1 MMRDEELQSRIESWI
16 DGHKEQMIQDA
27 IELVKIKSV
36 SQKNEGGFPYGS
48 GCAKVLDA
56 ALKMAKR
63 MGFETENQDY
73 YSGTAYLRGKTEKQ
87 LGVFGHLDI
96 VPEGDLANWEFDPYD
111 AVFKDGYILGRGSS
125 DNKCPAVA
133 SLYALQ
139 CIKDLE
145 IPMNHTVMMYFGCDE
160 EAGMTDIVHF
170 WTNHEAPEFSFTS
183 DGRYSLC
190 HGEKGILTAALTTDL
205 SGSNLIGIWGGQAS
219 NMVPDYAKAILK
231 GVDAEKLSEKFPELK
246 VTEKEDGT
254 VVAEAAGIAAH
265 AAFPEGSES
274 ALRKL
279 ASILAAANILD
290 EKGQRAAAFMSEG
303 FQDYYGTGLHIDF
316 EDEIVGKTTAVGG
329 MAFVENGKLTQLLN
343 VRYALKADQEEM
355 IENLKRT
362 CGEYGFEVENLKN
375 DPPMYMDLENPCVKI
390 LHETANEF
398 LDGTYTP
405 YVMGG
410 GTYAR
415 KIPNAVAY
423 GPTTRK
429 IDATDP
435 LVYGEG
441 HQPNEGMKL
450 TDMTVGIRI
459 YVNALLRLDELLK
472 SNIPQQTD
480 GGRNVNDEQ
489 L

>member
-1 MMRDEELQSRIESWI
+1 MKRDEKLQQRINQWI
-16 DGHKEQMIQDA
+16 RDHEEDMIQDA
-27 IELVKIKSV
+27 IRLVKIKSV
-36 SQKNEGGFPYGS
+36 SQEGEGGYPYGT
-48 GCAKVLDA
+48 GCARVLDT
-56 ALKMAKR
+56 ALEIAEK
-63 MGFETENQDY
+63 MGFQVENDDY
-73 YSGTAYLRGKTEKQ
+73 YCGAAYLRGKTDRQ
-87 LGVFGHLDI
+87 LGIFGHLDI
-96 VPEGDLANWEFDPYD
+96 VPEGDLANWDFDPYD

-133 SLYALQ
+133 SLYAMK
-139 CIKDLE
+139 CIKDLG
-145 IPMNHTVMMYFGCDE
+145 IPMNHTVLMYFGCEE
-160 EAGMTDIVHF
+160 EAGMSDIVHF
-170 WTNHEAPEFSFTS
+170 LGHHEAPEFSFTS

-190 HGEKGILTAALTTDL
+190 YGEKGILTAALTTDI
-205 SGSNLIGIWGGQAS
+205 SGSNLLDLNGGQAS
-219 NMVPDYAKAILK
+219 NMVPDYAKAVLR
-231 GVDAEKLSEKFPELK
+231 GVSAQELEVKAPTLK
-246 VTEKEDGT
+246 VTAREDGT
-254 VVAEAAGIAAH
+254 VMVEAVGIAAH

-274 ALRKL
+274 ALQK
-279 ASILAAANILD
+279 LAAALLAADVLD
-290 EKGQRAAAFMSEG
+290 EKGRKAAILMAEG

-329 MAFVENGKLTQLLN
+329 VAFVKNGELTQLLN
-343 VRYALKADQEEM
+343 VRYALKVDQEEM
-355 IENLKRT
+355 IANLKKT
-362 CGEYGFEVENLKN
+362 CQEYGFEVAELKN
-375 DPPMYMDLENPCVKI
+375 DPPMYVSLDNPCVKI

-450 TDMTVGIRI
+450 TDMTLGIRI
-459 YVNALLRLDELLK
+459 YVNALVRLDALL
-472 SNIPQQTD
+472 Q
-480 GGRNVNDEQ
+480 
-489 L
+489 

>member
-1 MMRDEELQSRIESWI
+1 MKRDEKLQQRINQWI
-16 DGHKEQMIQDA
+16 RDHEEDMIQDA
-27 IELVKIKSV
+27 IRLVKIKSV
-36 SQKNEGGFPYGS
+36 SQKGEGGYPYGT
-48 GCAKVLDA
+48 GCARVLDT
-56 ALKMAKR
+56 ALEIAEK
-63 MGFETENQDY
+63 MGFQVENDDY
-73 YSGTAYLRGKTEKQ
+73 YCGAAYLRGKTDRQ
-87 LGVFGHLDI
+87 LGIFGHLDI
-96 VPEGDLANWEFDPYD
+96 VPEGDLANWDFDPYD

-133 SLYALQ
+133 SLYAMK
-139 CIKDLE
+139 CIKDLG
-145 IPMNHTVMMYFGCDE
+145 IPMNHTVLMYFGCEE
-160 EAGMTDIVHF
+160 EAGMSDIVHF
-170 WTNHEAPEFSFTS
+170 LGHHKAPEFSFTS

-190 HGEKGILTAALTTDL
+190 YGEKGILTAALTTDI
-205 SGSNLIGIWGGQAS
+205 SGSNLLDLNGGQAS
-219 NMVPDYAKAILK
+219 NMVPDYAKAVLR
-231 GVDAEKLSEKFPELK
+231 GVSAQELEVKAPTLK
-246 VTEKEDGT
+246 VTAREDGT
-254 VVAEAAGIAAH
+254 VMVEAVGIAAH

-274 ALRKL
+274 ALQK
-279 ASILAAANILD
+279 LAAALLAADVLD
-290 EKGQRAAAFMSEG
+290 EKGRKAAILMAEG

-329 MAFVENGKLTQLLN
+329 VAFVKNGELTQLLN
-343 VRYALKADQEEM
+343 VRYALKVDQEEM
-355 IENLKRT
+355 IANLKKT
-362 CGEYGFEVENLKN
+362 CQEYGFEVAELKN
-375 DPPMYMDLENPCVKI
+375 DPPMYVSLDNPCVKI

-450 TDMTVGIRI
+450 TDMTLGIRI
-459 YVNALLRLDELLK
+459 YVNALVRLDALL
-472 SNIPQQTD
+472 Q
-480 GGRNVNDEQ
+480 
-489 L
+489 